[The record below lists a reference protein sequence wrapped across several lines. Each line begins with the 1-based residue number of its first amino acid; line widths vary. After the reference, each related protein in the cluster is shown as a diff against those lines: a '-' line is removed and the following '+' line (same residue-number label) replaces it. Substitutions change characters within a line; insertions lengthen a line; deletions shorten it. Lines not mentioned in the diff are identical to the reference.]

1 MTNVSIG
8 CADKSI
14 GTIPEIA
21 HGHDSISFR
30 ISGWVGVVQ
39 DLGSDRYDLPPGAA
53 NLRHEASFALQRVAR
68 VA

>member
-1 MTNVSIG
+1 M
-8 CADKSI
+8 
-14 GTIPEIA
+14 GTTASASEYL
-21 HGHDSISFR
+21 R
-30 ISGWVGVVQ
+30 RVRVVE